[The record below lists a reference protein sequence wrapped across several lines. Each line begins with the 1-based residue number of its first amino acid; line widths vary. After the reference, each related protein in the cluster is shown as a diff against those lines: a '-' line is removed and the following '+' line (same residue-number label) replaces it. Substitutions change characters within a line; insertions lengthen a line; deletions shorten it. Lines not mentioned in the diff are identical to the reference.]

1 MDLDDVFKKMVQT
14 VFLNCPS
21 LADTG
26 RPMAGLSHLA
36 PAEGLLATLARE
48 LASLATSGWILCKEK
63 IRHTGGFCV
72 GKKPEHYI

>member
-1 MDLDDVFKKMVQT
+1 MDLDDVFEKMVQM
-14 VFLNCPS
+14 VFFNFPS

-36 PAEGLLATLARE
+36 PAEGLLATLARQ
-48 LASLATSGWILCKEK
+48 LPLLATLGWILCKEK

-72 GKKPEHYI
+72 GKKTEHYI